1 MLALLARR
9 RFRRMAL
16 ETLVVAAVCIALG
29 WAMTRL

>member
-16 ETLVVAAVCIALG
+16 ETLVVAAVCIAIG